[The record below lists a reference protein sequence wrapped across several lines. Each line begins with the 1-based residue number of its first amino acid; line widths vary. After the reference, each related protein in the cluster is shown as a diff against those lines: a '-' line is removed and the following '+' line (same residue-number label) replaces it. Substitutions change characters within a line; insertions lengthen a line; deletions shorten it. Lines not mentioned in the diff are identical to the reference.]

1 MINVLDLIKEL
12 DFEPEVIFL
21 HDSERT
27 IRVNYAS
34 LREEFGYNLDSFLE
48 LVPVDGK
55 VYFINRVYKNETDLC
70 LDTHLLELLKQI
82 YEEQNDLYGQKLSKY
97 LLMVQNALNDL
108 RSGDANGI
116 TELTSLIESNAVE
129 L

>member
-1 MINVLDLIKEL
+1 MISVLDLIREI

-21 HDSERT
+21 HDNKKT
-27 IRVNYAS
+27 IEVNYAS
-34 LREEFGYNLDSFLE
+34 LREEFGYDLDSFLE

-82 YEEQNDLYGQKLSKY
+82 YEEQNDLYDQKLSKY
-97 LLMVQNALNDL
+97 LLMVQNALDDL

-116 TELTSLIESNAVE
+116 TELTSLIESNVE
-129 L
+129 